1 MKILMKENYGNI
13 NKLKDLGRTKKYAY
27 TIEQILDKDLKNEGG
42 ESRTEV
48 TNRMLKSLN
57 RILDESKGKK
67 VVIVS
72 HGAAI
77 NFLLMQW
84 CEFNKN
90 NNVIYNNK
98 VITVN
103 SPGVLELIF
112 DEKKLINLR
121 QII

>member
-1 MKILMKENYGNI
+1 MKENYGNI

>member
-1 MKILMKENYGNI
+1 MKEKYGNI
-13 NKLKDLGRTKKYAY
+13 NKLNDLGRTKKYLY
-27 TIEQILDKDLKNEGG
+27 TTEQILDKDLKNEGG

-57 RILDESKGKK
+57 KILDECQGKK
-67 VVIVS
+67 VAIVT

-77 NFLLMQW
+77 NFLLMEW

-90 NNVIYNNK
+90 NNNVIYNEE

-112 DEKKLINLR
+112 NGKKLINLR